1 MAPVSK
7 DDSFT
12 LVQEG
17 LAHFLK
23 NKYYHRG
30 IRGEK
35 YYRGIRE
42 VDVVSN
48 IRTNE
53 VRGVDQGGMSTHYL
67 PLSVVLAGRPC
78 SHQVQDPSDDAAPA
92 GMNAATK
99 FSCV

>member
-1 MAPVSK
+1 MFQDVSVAPVAK

-23 NKYYHRG
+23 NKYYHHG

-35 YYRGIRE
+35 FRE
-42 VDVVSN
+42 KFIDVVSN

-53 VRGVDQGGMSTHYL
+53 VRGARRITL
-67 PLSVVLAGRPC
+67 PVL
-78 SHQVQDPSDDAAPA
+78 
-92 GMNAATK
+92 
-99 FSCV
+99 

>member
-1 MAPVSK
+1 MLLNMFQDVSVAPVAK

-23 NKYYHRG
+23 NKYYHHG

-35 YYRGIRE
+35 FRE
-42 VDVVSN
+42 KFIDVVSN

-53 VRGVDQGGMSTHYL
+53 VRGVDQAGVSTHYL
-67 PLSVVLAGRPC
+67 PLSVVLC
-78 SHQVQDPSDDAAPA
+78 WCLKAP
-92 GMNAATK
+92 
-99 FSCV
+99 